1 VRLLVTGANG
11 QVGWELARNL
21 SRLGEVATLRRRN
34 CDLSRPDRL
43 PYLIRSLKPDV
54 VVNAAAYT
62 AVDDAE
68 RDEALATTVNATA
81 VGVLAEA
88 ARREGALF
96 VHYSTAYV
104 FDGRKD
110 GPYTEEDQPCP
121 VNAYGRSKLEGEVV
135 TAQAGGDYL
144 ILRTNW
150 VYSPHGRN
158 FLRSILQLLR
168 EREELQIVA
177 DHIGVPRS
185 AADTAHLLTVCRQL
199 REREELR
206 VLADHIGAPTSAA
219 QIARATAAVI
229 DAAVCERVDGRFAPG
244 LFHLTAAGATS
255 WHGFASAVVDGA
267 ARDPL
272 LGVGN
277 APRLI
282 PITTEDDPRP
292 AARPR
297 NSRLACD
304 RLRQRFGVALPFWK
318 NGLSLCLREMRICEP
333 A

>member
-11 QVGWELARNL
+11 QVGWELVRNL
-21 SRLGEVATLRRRN
+21 AWLGEVTALGRRH
-34 CDLSRPDRL
+34 CDFSRPDRL
-43 PYLIRSLKPDV
+43 PHLIRSLKPDV
-54 VVNAAAYT
+54 IVNAAAYT

-68 RDEALATTVNATA
+68 YDEALATTVNATA

-96 VHYSTAYV
+96 VHYSTADV

-110 GPYTEEDQPCP
+110 DPYSEEDRPCP

-150 VYSPHGRN
+150 IYSPRGRN
-158 FLRSILQLLR
+158 FLRTILRLLR

-185 AADTAHLLTVCRQL
+185 AADTAHLLTICRQL

-206 VLADHIGAPTSAA
+206 ARADRIGAPTSAA
-219 QIARATAAVI
+219 QIAEATVAVI
-229 DAAVCERVDGRFAPG
+229 VAALHERVDGRFAPG

-255 WHGFASAVVDGA
+255 WHGFAAAVVEGA

-272 LGVGN
+272 LGVSN

-282 PITTEDDPRP
+282 PIASEDDPRP
-292 AARPR
+292 AARPT

-304 RLRQRFGVALPFWK
+304 RLRRRFGVALPFWK